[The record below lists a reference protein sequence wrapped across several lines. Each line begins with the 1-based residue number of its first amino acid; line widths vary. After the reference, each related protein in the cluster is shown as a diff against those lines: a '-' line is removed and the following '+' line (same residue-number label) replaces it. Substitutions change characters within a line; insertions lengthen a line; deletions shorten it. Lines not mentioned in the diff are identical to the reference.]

1 MVSFKLKFRASLSG
15 GMFFSIGENMKIVE
29 NILIKNPC
37 YRAGRKITVKGL
49 MLHSVGCPQPSA
61 SVFIKQWNQENY
73 RSACV
78 HGFIDGNNGTV
89 YQTLPWNHR
98 GWHCGSGS
106 RGSGNNTH
114 IGVEMCEPACIRYTA
129 GSNFTCSNLEEARAV
144 VKRTYEA
151 AVELF
156 AYLCKKYSMDPLAD
170 GVVISHKE
178 GHSWGIASNHGDP
191 EHLWMQLGMGYT
203 MDGFREA
210 VAVAIKDNIP
220 HPISG
225 AEMQPV
231 QSVAKWIQ
239 ESNGCWWYR
248 HVDGGCT
255 KNDWEQ
261 IEGKWYHF
269 DRDGWMQIGWIK
281 DKGNW
286 YYLKESGE
294 MAAGEVLTIHS
305 DIYNDEVYA
314 FAVDG
319 HMLIQKSSRG
329 ALV

>member
-1 MVSFKLKFRASLSG
+1 
-15 GMFFSIGENMKIVE
+15 MKIVE
-29 NILIKNPC
+29 NVLIQNPC
-37 YRAGRKITVKGL
+37 YWAGKKIIVKGL

-78 HGFIDGNNGTV
+78 HGFIDGNDGTV

-106 RGSGNNTH
+106 KGSGNNTH
-114 IGVEMCEPACIRYTA
+114 IGIEMCEPACIRYTA

-178 GHSWGIASNHGDP
+178 GHSRGIASNHGDP
-191 EHLWMQLGMGYT
+191 EHLWNGLETGYT
-203 MDGFREA
+203 MDSFRKA
-210 VAVAIKDNIP
+210 VAAAMNGFTQKDAWIK
-220 HPISG
+220 
-225 AEMQPV
+225 EQ
-231 QSVAKWIQ
+231 
-239 ESNGCWWYR
+239 NGRFWYR
-248 HVDGGCT
+248 HKDGGYT
-255 KNDWEQ
+255 RNNWEQ
-261 IEGKWYHF
+261 IGGKWYYF
-269 DRDGWMQIGWIK
+269 DENGWMQTGWISW
-281 DKGNW
+281 KGKW
-286 YYLKESGE
+286 YYCNIDGIMVSNQ
-294 MAAGEVLTIHS
+294 VLTIPDS
-305 DIYNDEVYA
+305 TFGNETYA

-319 HMLIQKSSRG
+319 HMLVQGNNRG

>member
-1 MVSFKLKFRASLSG
+1 
-15 GMFFSIGENMKIVE
+15 MKIVE

-37 YRAGRKITVKGL
+37 YQAGRKITVKGL

-114 IGVEMCEPACIRYTA
+114 IGVEMCEPACIKYTV
-129 GSNFTCSNLEEARAV
+129 GSNFTCSDLATAKIV

-156 AYLCKKYSMDPLAD
+156 AMLCKKYSLDPLAD
-170 GVVISHKE
+170 GVIISHKE
-178 GHSWGIASNHGDP
+178 GSRRGIASNHGDP
-191 EHLWMQLGMGYT
+191 EHLWAGLGMGYT
-203 MDGFREA
+203 MDRFREA
-210 VAVAIKDNIP
+210 VTSAMNRDTPSQIE
-220 HPISG
+220 G
-225 AEMQPV
+225 AEV
-231 QSVAKWIQ
+231 QAVAKWIQ
-239 ESNGCWWYR
+239 EQNGQWWYR
-248 HVDGGCT
+248 HVDGSYT
-255 KNDWEQ
+255 RSNWEQ
-261 IEGKWYHF
+261 IDGKWYYF
-269 DRDGWMQIGWIK
+269 DKEGRMQTGWIE
-281 DKGNW
+281 DKGKW

-294 MAAGEVLTIHS
+294 MASEEVLTIHS
-305 DIYNDEVYA
+305 REFGNEIYA

-319 HMLIQKSSRG
+319 HMLTQRSSRG

>member
-1 MVSFKLKFRASLSG
+1 
-15 GMFFSIGENMKIVE
+15 MKIVE
-29 NILIKNPC
+29 SILTRNPC
-37 YRAGRKITVKGL
+37 YTTKKKIIIGGL

-61 SVFIKQWNQENY
+61 QVFMKQWNQVNY

-78 HGFIDGNNGTV
+78 HAFIDGNDGTI

-98 GWHCGSGS
+98 GWHCGSGV
-106 RGSGNNTH
+106 RGSGNNNY
-114 IGVEMCEPACIRYTA
+114 IGVEMCEPACIKYIN
-129 GSNFTCSNLEEARAV
+129 GSNFTCSDVVKAKEV

-156 AYLCKKYSMDPLAD
+156 AMLCEKYNLNPLED
-170 GVVISHKE
+170 GVIISHGE
-178 GHSWGIASNHGDP
+178 GSSRGIASNHSDP
-191 EHLWMQLGMGYT
+191 EHLWEQLGMEYT
-203 MDGFREA
+203 MDSFRKA
-210 VAVAIKDNIP
+210 VAAAMNGDAPNQIE
-220 HPISG
+220 G
-225 AEMQPV
+225 AEEMQP
-231 QSVAKWIQ
+231 AKWIQ
-239 ESNGCWWYR
+239 ESNGRWWYR
-248 HVDGGCT
+248 HKDGSCT

-269 DRDGWMQIGWIK
+269 DSNGWMQTGWIK
-281 DKGNW
+281 LDGKW
-286 YYLKESGE
+286 YYLKNSGE

-319 HMLIQKSSRG
+319 HMLMQRSSRG